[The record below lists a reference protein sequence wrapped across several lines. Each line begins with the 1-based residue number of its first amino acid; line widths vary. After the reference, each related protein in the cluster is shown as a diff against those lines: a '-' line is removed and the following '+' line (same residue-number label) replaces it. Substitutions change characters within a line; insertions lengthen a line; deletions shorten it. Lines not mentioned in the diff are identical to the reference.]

1 MDYSTLQLSIADY
14 LHRSDLTAVIPTFIS
29 VAEASLFR
37 EISAPETELAV
48 TGVTVGGYAV
58 LPTDYGALSK
68 LSVTYGGSS
77 RLLDYISIAEV
88 TTSVEANPGYYS
100 FEAGKLRIYG
110 TGDGQAYTLYY
121 LPTLTPLSTSV
132 TTNWLLTNA
141 PDLYLYASCLEGAKH
156 QSGEWQSAKDSL
168 SRGVCK
174 SNRGI
179 ENECRSSDIHQPA
192 RFKPASIR

>member
-37 EISAPETELAV
+37 EISAPETEIAV

-110 TGDGQAYTLYY
+110 TGDGQSYTLYY

-156 QSGEWQSAKDSL
+156 IRDDVEVQKLTGFVASTLESVRRMAERKGQPKSGRLQ
-168 SRGVCK
+168 
-174 SNRGI
+174 I
-179 ENECRSSDIHQPA
+179 
-192 RFKPASIR
+192 KPRY